1 MRKVTRTLFR
11 DDDEDDDMVNSSCV
25 TLFSM
30 LLKAATPLTPPS
42 FILY

>member
-1 MRKVTRTLFR
+1 MRKVTRTLFH
-11 DDDEDDDMVNSSCV
+11 DDDEDDMVNSSCV